1 MKKTL
6 SYLKKTKKEVILG
19 PLFKMLEVCFELCVP
34 LIVSQIV
41 DKGIKD
47 NNLTYILLMCVV
59 LLIFACLGLAST
71 IIAQYYSAKAACKL
85 ATNLR
90 NDLFKKIQSLQYSDL
105 DELGLSTLV
114 TRMTSDVNQVQTGVN
129 MTLRLL
135 LRSPAVIIGAVIV
148 SFTISKEVGLVF
160 LCTVPTLFLVVF
172 LIMYFSIPLFNK
184 SQEKLDR
191 VVELTRENLVGVRVI
206 RAFNKQEQE
215 IKTYQKENNTLFKS
229 QLFVGRLST
238 LINPLTYALINI
250 FIIALIYVSGLN
262 VQAGNLSQGDSIALY
277 NLSSQILVETI
288 KFASLIITVSRSIA
302 SSNRIDKILSIES
315 KYDIHNHAG
324 GDNNYIIEFDH
335 VSMTY
340 KTSDKNSLKDINFKV
355 KKGQTVG
362 IIGGTGSGKT
372 TLINVMNHFYD
383 INQGTIYFEGK
394 DIASYPLEYLHD
406 QISLVP
412 QKAKLFAGTIKEN
425 LLWGNKDASDEDL
438 IRAIKAS
445 QSEDIIKK
453 KKDGINEIVEQNGN
467 NFSGGQKQRLCI
479 ARALVKKAKILILD
493 DSSSALDYATD
504 AKLRHALL
512 NFDKSLTTFIISQR
526 TSSLMHCDQ
535 ILVLDNGELVGVGT
549 HEELL
554 KNCEVY
560 QEIHNSQFSSEVKE
574 NEK

>member
-6 SYLKKTKKEVILG
+6 SYLKKTKKEVVLG

-71 IIAQYYSAKAACKL
+71 IVAQYYSAKAACKL

-215 IKTYQKENNTLFKS
+215 IKTYQKENNTLFKT

-324 GDNNYIIEFDH
+324 GNNNYIIEFDH

-425 LLWGNKDASDEDL
+425 LLWGNKDATDEDL

-453 KKDGINEIVEQNGN
+453 KKDGINEKVEQNGN

-560 QEIHNSQFSSEVKE
+560 QEIHNSQFSSEVK
-574 NEK
+574 

>member
-71 IIAQYYSAKAACKL
+71 IVAQYYSAKAACKL

-114 TRMTSDVNQVQTGVN
+114 TRLTSDVNQVQTGVN

-206 RAFNKQEQE
+206 RAFNKQKQE

-324 GDNNYIIEFDH
+324 GNNNYIIEFDH

-425 LLWGNKDASDEDL
+425 LLWGNKDATDEDL

-453 KKDGINEIVEQNGN
+453 KKDGINEKVEQNGN

-560 QEIHNSQFSSEVKE
+560 QEIHNSQFSSEVK
-574 NEK
+574 

>member
-71 IIAQYYSAKAACKL
+71 IVAQYYSAKAACKL

-206 RAFNKQEQE
+206 RAFNKQKQE

-324 GDNNYIIEFDH
+324 GNNNYIIEFDH

-425 LLWGNKDASDEDL
+425 LLWGNKDATDEDL

-453 KKDGINEIVEQNGN
+453 KKDGINEKVEQNGN

-560 QEIHNSQFSSEVKE
+560 QEIHNSQFSSEVK
-574 NEK
+574 

>member
-71 IIAQYYSAKAACKL
+71 IVAQYYSAKAACKL

-105 DELGLSTLV
+105 DDLGLSTLV

-206 RAFNKQEQE
+206 RAFNKQKQE

-315 KYDIHNHAG
+315 KYDIHDHAG

-425 LLWGNKDASDEDL
+425 LLWGNKDATDEDL

-453 KKDGINEIVEQNGN
+453 KKDGINEKVEQNGN

-560 QEIHNSQFSSEVKE
+560 QEIHNSQFSSEVK
-574 NEK
+574 

>member
-59 LLIFACLGLAST
+59 LLIVACLGLAST
-71 IIAQYYSAKAACKL
+71 IVAQYYSAKAACKL

-206 RAFNKQEQE
+206 RAFNKQKQE

-324 GDNNYIIEFDH
+324 GNNNYIIEFDH

-425 LLWGNKDASDEDL
+425 LLWGNKDATDEDL

-453 KKDGINEIVEQNGN
+453 KKDGINEKVEQNGN

-560 QEIHNSQFSSEVKE
+560 QEIHNSQFSSEVK
-574 NEK
+574 